1 MVISIGTRREQRQAE
16 HTKGKV
22 YKMKYDE
29 MIKKALEMLEDDE
42 LYVEMVNELDCWNGF
57 ADGFRCF
64 PMDELDDLFGQM
76 PLSQF
81 LDTITDDF
89 NSRDNYMVDTI
100 YGLSSTDYPAEIYR
114 DNTTPEE
121 VLDNILE
128 NANNISIYDT
138 DFEELINEILEAREA
153 A

>member
-1 MVISIGTRREQRQAE
+1 
-16 HTKGKV
+16 
-22 YKMKYDE
+22 MKYDE
-29 MIKKALEMLEDDE
+29 MITKALEMLEDDD
-42 LYVEMVNELDCWNGF
+42 LYVEMVNELDSYMGY

-64 PMDELDDLFGQM
+64 PMDELDELFGEM
-76 PLSQF
+76 PLSKF

-89 NSRDNYMVDTI
+89 NNRDNYMVDTI

-121 VLDNILE
+121 VLDNILDY
-128 NANNISIYDT
+128 ANHIYFSDS